1 MLLEV
6 VTAMVDLMFYRSL
19 EYIERP
25 AERRATVD
33 RWVRLARAMLIGATS
48 PPDGQSSRA
57 TTSGR

>member
-1 MLLEV
+1 
-6 VTAMVDLMFYRSL
+6 MVDLMFYRSL